1 MNKHERLVVAMLVAV
16 LGATNPAGAEADKDV
31 DCTALLARDDIDLDQ
46 VVDAGCELTAEQI
59 SRLMDN
65 PVGELV
71 SVPIQYDRVTVEE
84 PVFGTDQTI
93 ETLKVIPTF
102 PVRLGD
108 WNLVNR
114 VVLSFPSAPVDADAF
129 VDAALQTDSLD
140 VTLTGPPLVAD
151 PFAGSTTGFG
161 DLAYVGLFTPK
172 QTTPM
177 GEGKFIWAA
186 GPTVILPTASEDI
199 LGQGKVQIGP
209 AAAAAYLGKDWTL
222 GIFPQHWWSVA
233 GDDDR
238 PAVSQTN
245 IQYFVYRKLPN
256 QWSLG
261 ASPNISIDWTAEG
274 DPAVNLPIGI
284 GINKTTFLGSVPAR
298 IGVEANY
305 YALRA
310 DTGLAP
316 EWGLRISVTP
326 VIPAAFLR

>member
-1 MNKHERLVVAMLVAV
+1 MFRQSLALALCALAFSNI
-16 LGATNPAGAEADKDV
+16 GPAYAQSDDQV
-31 DCTALLARDDIDLDQ
+31 DCAELMARVDVDLDQ
-46 VVDAGCELTAEQI
+46 VVDAGCELSAEQI

-71 SVPIQYDRVTVEE
+71 SVPFQYDALTVED
-84 PVFGTDQTI
+84 PVFGTVQTI
-93 ETLKVIPTF
+93 QTLKIIPTF
-102 PVRLGD
+102 PVRMGD

-114 VVLSFPSAPVDADAF
+114 VALTFGSVPVDADAF
-129 VDAALQTDSLD
+129 SDAGLQADSLD
-140 VTLTGPPLVAD
+140 VTLDGPPLSAN

-161 DLAYVGLFTPK
+161 DLTYVGLLTPK
-172 QTTPM
+172 ETTPM
-177 GEGKFIWAA
+177 GNGKFIWAA

-209 AAAAAYLGKDWTL
+209 AVAAAYLGEDWTL
-222 GIFPQHWWSVA
+222 GIFPQHWWSV
-233 GDDDR
+233 GGNDDR

-261 ASPNISIDWTAEG
+261 ASPNISIDWTADD
-274 DPAVNLPIGI
+274 DPAINLPIGI
-284 GINKTTFLGSVPAR
+284 GINKTTFFSKVPTR
-298 IGVEANY
+298 IGVEASY

-310 DTGLAP
+310 DNGLSP